1 MGIDSSFL
9 GERNHAQ
16 RMITEAEK
24 EKIELEKRVREE
36 ARIAALL
43 QDKLRGQ
50 FEALSRGLKLSGRG

>member
-1 MGIDSSFL
+1 
-9 GERNHAQ
+9 
-16 RMITEAEK
+16 MITEAEK

-50 FEALSRGLKLSGRG
+50 FEALSRGLKLSGKG